1 MDRFYCNDLTS
12 SIVVLDLE
20 ESHHLL
26 RVHRKRVGE
35 VVHLFDGNGTLAQ
48 GWVHEVSKNEVLIK
62 LGDLTNVPPA
72 SRSITLAVSPLK
84 SEDRFEWLLEKAT
97 EIGIHQ
103 FLPILCDRT
112 ESKRFRKDRYDKII
126 MGASKQSLKAF
137 IPQILSPIPLQ
148 QAFQSQS
155 SPWYFGHC
163 LQTFPTN
170 ELKSLT
176 VQYPCTLAI
185 GPEGD
190 FSENEIRWM
199 MEQGGVPVS
208 LGTERL
214 RTETAAIVASTLC
227 LV

>member
-12 SIVVLDLE
+12 SIAILDVE

-35 VVHLFDGNGTLAQ
+35 VVHLFDGKGTLAQ
-48 GWVHEVSKNEVLIK
+48 GWVHEVGKNEVLIK
-62 LGDLTNVPPA
+62 LGEITNIHPT
-72 SRSITLAVSPLK
+72 SRNVILAVSPLK

-97 EIGIHQ
+97 EIGISQ
-103 FLPILCDRT
+103 FLPILCERT
-112 ESKRFRKDRYDKII
+112 ESKRFRKERYDKII

-137 IPQILSPIPLQ
+137 IPQILSPIPLK

-155 SPWYFGHC
+155 LPWYFGHC
-163 LQTFPTN
+163 LESYPTT

-176 VQYPCTLAI
+176 IQFPCTLAI

-190 FSENEIRWM
+190 FSESEIAWM